1 MRQQKI
7 TADFLSGT
15 IQLILEMTSQHITR
29 DKEGYFKSE
38 GSIHQKYILKCM
50 YLLIELLIHIPIN

>member
-7 TADFLSGT
+7 TADFLSRT
-15 IQLILEMTSQHITR
+15 LQLISEITSQHITR

-38 GSIHQKYILKCM
+38 GSIHQKHVLKCI
-50 YLLIELLIHIPIN
+50 YLLTEFQNT